1 MTFNYIYFKGLGN
14 IRLGF
19 RYLWGYVHGFEIRKC
34 TVASFPLS
42 NFQIAD
48 LNWW

>member
-1 MTFNYIYFKGLGN
+1 MDLKLENRT
-14 IRLGF
+14 
-19 RYLWGYVHGFEIRKC
+19 C

-48 LNWW
+48 LIVVITTLSNVLHD